1 MRGGQQ
7 WPSLHIGGK
16 MEEPKHVLFQKAA
29 DLSFVCAEV
38 MAAAKKCLDELHRF
52 EEELRAEKDK

>member
-1 MRGGQQ
+1 
-7 WPSLHIGGK
+7 
-16 MEEPKHVLFQKAA
+16 MEEPKHVLFQQAA
-29 DLSFVCAEV
+29 DLSIVCAEV

>member
-1 MRGGQQ
+1 
-7 WPSLHIGGK
+7 

-38 MAAAKKCLDELHRF
+38 MAAAKKCLDELHKI
-52 EEELRAEKDK
+52 EEELRADKDKA